1 MKSPM
6 TTLCYVEKDDSY
18 LMLHRVKKE
27 KDVNKDK
34 WIGIGGHF
42 EQGES
47 PEECLLREARE
58 ETGLTL
64 TSWQFRGLVTFTQE
78 GYGTEYMCL
87 YTADGYE
94 GSINHG
100 MTDIT
105 EETIDIMDWVS
116 NEECNDQDLE
126 EVLSKLIKIYG
137 DYSKIEDSNYADMD
151 KSYQW
156 MNVDGYEWVI
166 CGLTSEGKILIRW
179 MI

>member
-47 PEECLLREARE
+47 PEEFLLREARE

-94 GSINHG
+94 GSIKECSEG
-100 MTDIT
+100 VL
-105 EETIDIMDWVS
+105 EWVPKS
-116 NEECNDQDLE
+116 RISSLNLWEGDRIFLD
-126 EVLSKLIKIYG
+126 LIKKNAPFFSLRLSYEG
-137 DYSKIEDSNYADMD
+137 DH
-151 KSYQW
+151 
-156 MNVDGYEWVI
+156 
-166 CGLTSEGKILIRW
+166 LTEAVLNGEPL
-179 MI
+179 

>member
-64 TSWQFRGLVTFTQE
+64 TFWQFRGLVTFTQE

-94 GSINHG
+94 GSIKECSEG
-100 MTDIT
+100 VL
-105 EETIDIMDWVS
+105 EWVPKS
-116 NEECNDQDLE
+116 RISSLNLWEGDRIFLD
-126 EVLSKLIKIYG
+126 LIKKNALFFSLKLSYEG
-137 DYSKIEDSNYADMD
+137 DH
-151 KSYQW
+151 
-156 MNVDGYEWVI
+156 
-166 CGLTSEGKILIRW
+166 LTEAVLNGEPL
-179 MI
+179 